1 MATKTEDYI
10 KKLKRMGFEEIET
23 RSNKKRAFHHSEL
36 KNLIFVSRNAA
47 IRYGRS
53 VTNSIAIHRP
63 DELLNHLQ
71 QKFIEE
77 VVK

>member
-1 MATKTEDYI
+1 MASKTEGYI
-10 KKLKRMGFEEIET
+10 NELRRLGFQEVET
-23 RSNKKRAFHHSEL
+23 RSNKKRAFHHPEL

-47 IRYGRS
+47 VRYGRN